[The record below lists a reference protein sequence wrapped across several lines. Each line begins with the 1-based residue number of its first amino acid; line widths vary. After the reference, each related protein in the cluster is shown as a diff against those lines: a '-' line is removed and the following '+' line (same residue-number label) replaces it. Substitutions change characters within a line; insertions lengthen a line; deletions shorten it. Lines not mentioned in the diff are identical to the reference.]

1 MAKIDPEVNR
11 ARVKKSMEKI
21 DRINIYLPKG
31 TLDRIAALGFKG
43 SSFARAAIIQEIDR
57 LENLKN

>member
-11 ARVKKSMEKI
+11 ARVKKSMEKV
-21 DRINIYLPKG
+21 DRMNVYLPKG
-31 TLDRIAALGFKG
+31 TLDRISALGFKG
-43 SSFARAAIIQEIDR
+43 SSFARDAIMQEIER